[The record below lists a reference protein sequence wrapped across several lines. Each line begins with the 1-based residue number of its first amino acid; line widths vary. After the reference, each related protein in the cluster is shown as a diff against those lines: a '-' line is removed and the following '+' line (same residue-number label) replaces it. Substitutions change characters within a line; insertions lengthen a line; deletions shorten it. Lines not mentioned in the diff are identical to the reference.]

1 MATKGITV
9 VAILCVMANAAG
21 AQGRVVPPVDV
32 RVVNPSTDAVPVAH
46 ARTPVRGY
54 CQAALNPGTCTLFTV
69 PAGQRLVVE
78 TVGYFMTVSPANII
92 NRLSFGKTYP
102 EAVIAIAPGVYPV
115 AVALASADSSAR
127 RYSGSQ
133 ALTFHLEPGESLSAH
148 FGSDGGSNF
157 LQEVSFSGYLVKF

>member
-1 MATKGITV
+1 MCGWSTRAPKRCPV
-9 VAILCVMANAAG
+9 VL
-21 AQGRVVPPVDV
+21 
-32 RVVNPSTDAVPVAH
+32 

-54 CQAALNPGTCTLFTV
+54 CQAGLTPGTCTLFTV

-78 TVGYFMTVSPANII
+78 TVGYFMTVSSSNII

-115 AVALASADSSAR
+115 AAAQASVDGSAR

-133 ALTFHLEPGESLSAH
+133 ALTFHLEPGEGLSAY

-157 LQEVSFSGYLVKF
+157 LQEVSFSGYLVRL

>member
-1 MATKGITV
+1 MAIRGVT
-9 VAILCVMANAAG
+9 AAVLSVIAG
-21 AQGRVVPPVDV
+21 AAAAQGRVVTPVEV
-32 RVVNPSTDAVPVAH
+32 RVVNPSTEAVPVVH

-78 TVGYFMTVSPANII
+78 TVGYFMTVGPSNII

-102 EAVIAIAPGVYPV
+102 DTVIAIAPGVYPV
-115 AVALASADSSAR
+115 AVAQASADSSAR
-127 RYSGSQ
+127 RYAGSQ
-133 ALTFHLEPGESLSAH
+133 ALTFHLEPGEGLSAY

-157 LQEVSFSGYLVKF
+157 LQEVSFSGYLVKI